1 MQVRVLIPSTVA
13 DRLDRLAERVPLV
26 AGRSAAHVRGA
37 LAREAIAAGLEVI
50 EADPARLV
58 RPAVTKETK

>member
-1 MQVRVLIPSTVA
+1 MVQVRVLIPEAVA
-13 DRLDRLAERVPLV
+13 ERLDRLAERVPVV

-37 LAREAIAAGLEVI
+37 LAREAVLAGVEAL

-58 RPAVTKETK
+58 RPKDKETR